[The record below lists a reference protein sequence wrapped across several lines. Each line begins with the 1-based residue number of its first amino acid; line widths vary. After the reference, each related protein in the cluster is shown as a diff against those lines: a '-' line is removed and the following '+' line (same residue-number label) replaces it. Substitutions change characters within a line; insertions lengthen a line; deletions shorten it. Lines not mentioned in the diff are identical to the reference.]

1 MFRHCS
7 AARAALHVSLEQT
20 MLFTG
25 IRMKFEGSC
34 TLEGKRLT
42 CASLQLPSGRESLYR
57 TVNFLDKIYSYRQTE
72 LKG

>member
-1 MFRHCS
+1 MLPHCS

-34 TLEGKRLT
+34 TFEEKRLT
-42 CASLQLPSGRESLYR
+42 RAPLQLPSGRESLYR